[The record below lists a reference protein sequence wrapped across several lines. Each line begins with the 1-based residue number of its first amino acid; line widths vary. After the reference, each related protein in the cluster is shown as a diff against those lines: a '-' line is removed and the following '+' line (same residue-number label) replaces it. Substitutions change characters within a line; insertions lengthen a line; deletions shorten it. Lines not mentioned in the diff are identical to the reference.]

1 MEARGPGR
9 AQTVHAASS
18 SSVTVPKP
26 CSSEADIHDV
36 TQPSGRKENHFLAGV
51 LLLLRA
57 GKES

>member
-1 MEARGPGR
+1 MEAR
-9 AQTVHAASS
+9 AQTVHVASGT
-18 SSVTVPKP
+18 SVTVPET
-26 CSSEADIHDV
+26 CSSEADVHDV